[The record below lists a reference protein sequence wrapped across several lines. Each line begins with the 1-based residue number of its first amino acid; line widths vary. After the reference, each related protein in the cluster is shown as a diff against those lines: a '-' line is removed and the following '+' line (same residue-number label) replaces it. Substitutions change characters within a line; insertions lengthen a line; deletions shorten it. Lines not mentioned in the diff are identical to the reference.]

1 MSVCI
6 HLFYI
11 EMWQRQRIQAVCL
24 ERYSE
29 YIQEGY
35 QTVHR
40 SVLWVCRSEVLLLFR
55 EREDKVKL
63 LWSHHGEASGTKNSL
78 IAEKKKV

>member
-29 YIQEGY
+29 HIQEGY
-35 QTVHR
+35 QTVHW

-55 EREDKVKL
+55 EREDKVISFFGATMEKL
-63 LWSHHGEASGTKNSL
+63 LEQRT
-78 IAEKKKV
+78 V